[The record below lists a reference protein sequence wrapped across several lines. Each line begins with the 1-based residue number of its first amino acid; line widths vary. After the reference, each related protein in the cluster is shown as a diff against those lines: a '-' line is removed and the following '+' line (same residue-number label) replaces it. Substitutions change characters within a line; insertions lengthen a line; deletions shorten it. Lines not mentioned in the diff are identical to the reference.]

1 MSHHEGDSDGVW
13 KSVKPLVFVL
23 DELADDEPEK
33 EGKKEKKTRR
43 ENVHHRQELWS
54 LHVSE
59 RFEVSSEPGFGL
71 EVQVASAF
79 SNMFFLY
86 KNKFRKCF
94 PKGFSSTN
102 IGCF

>member
-1 MSHHEGDSDGVW
+1 MMSLRKKGKRKKKQE
-13 KSVKPLVFVL
+13 
-23 DELADDEPEK
+23 EK
-33 EGKKEKKTRR
+33 
-43 ENVHHRQELWS
+43 NVHHRQELWS

-79 SNMFFLY
+79 SNMFFY
-86 KNKFRKCF
+86 INKFRKCF